1 MLKTLQHV
9 QGMASFEAD
18 IVGLT
23 LGDMVEVI
31 V

>member
-1 MLKTLQHV
+1 MLKTLQYV
-9 QGMASFEAD
+9 QEMASFEAD

-31 V
+31 I